1 MDELEITQPEDNLDA
16 GDAAE
21 AAEVVEVEEV
31 AEAQS
36 LDDVTHEPGAVI
48 EETQTFEQAEA
59 VESAL
64 SEAVE
69 AAQAASVGELPLP
82 LPQPADEGG
91 EHGGVLPLPIPEPA
105 LEDDSETPNA
115 IGYDETPPSAEELPI
130 TLVDSA
136 QEGEALEEQT
146 ILDESGREQ
155 VEGLPLPV
163 FNPAKEE
170 QGDSQDLSPGVDGNE
185 VELPIE
191 PGGSGPGPNHVAE
204 TNDPPDPEGPN
215 LDLDLNSEPGL
226 SPGFDGNVAE
236 TNDPPDPKGPNLGPE
251 RSDLGDARGLS
262 PGVDGNVAETND
274 PPDPEGPNLELELNS
289 EPGLSLGVDGNFAEE
304 PELANTFQIQDDAF
318 GLTPEPDGSFAINP
332 DPGFGK
338 KSEDP
343 DDGPSPYPRPA
354 ETPGPGSN
362 VAENPGKGGS
372 LPGANL
378 EEQEVL

>member
-226 SPGFDGNVAE
+226 S
-236 TNDPPDPKGPNLGPE
+236 
-251 RSDLGDARGLS
+251 
-262 PGVDGNVAETND
+262 
-274 PPDPEGPNLELELNS
+274 
-289 EPGLSLGVDGNFAEE
+289 LGVDGNFAEE